1 MPVSQARVLAL
12 KIRLITEFLKMLLI
26 YTVHIFVLVE
36 K

>member
-12 KIRLITEFLKMLLI
+12 KIRLITEFLKNVVN
-26 YTVHIFVLVE
+26 YIFVLVE